1 MAGTSRNRIILLS
14 GGAGITQRAVQL
26 VAGLVT
32 LPLVLHA
39 LGLAAFGIW
48 GAATSLAW
56 AASMLD
62 LGLGSALITLIPRA
76 MAAEGHA
83 RAVTGASL
91 AGASALSGLLLL
103 AALAVALLAPHAIP
117 GPAFVIAGLALA
129 LNIPLSLS
137 GNIWFGLQ
145 KGYAA
150 GFWELAQSLLMLA
163 GIVICAAT
171 GAGVLAMV
179 AVVYGA
185 LLAANAGSLTHL
197 LLREPGIRPTPAS
210 LATFAPVLRSGV
222 TLSALT
228 LIIIA
233 SFVFD
238 NLLALHWLGA
248 AAAGR
253 MAVAMRLG
261 TTAFGFLAAATQ
273 ALWPAF
279 VEAVAA
285 NDHKWVWRTL
295 WRGTAGI
302 TLLALTG
309 GALLVAAGP
318 LFLKLWLGQNIGLP
332 RATLAVVAAWIIA
345 LAIPRVAGLLLNA
358 LLKFRGQIIVQS
370 LATPLALA
378 LKYLLAP
385 HFGIAGIFGATP
397 LVWLVIVCP
406 AYAWLALRW
415 VIRRPATT
423 A

>member
-1 MAGTSRNRIILLS
+1 MTRTRIILLS

-39 LGLAAFGIW
+39 LGLANFGIW

-62 LGLGSALITLIPRA
+62 LGLGSALISLVPRA
-76 MAAEGHA
+76 LAAEGQA
-83 RAVTGASL
+83 RALTGASL
-91 AGASALSGLLLL
+91 AAACTLAGLLLT
-103 AALAVALLAPHAIP
+103 AALALALLAPHLIP

-145 KGYAA
+145 KGYVA
-150 GFWELAQSLLMLA
+150 GIWELAQTLLMLA
-163 GIVICAAT
+163 GIIICAAT
-171 GAGVLAMV
+171 GAGVLPMV

-185 LLAANAGSLTHL
+185 MLAANAGSLAHL
-197 LLREPGIRPTPAS
+197 LLRQPGIRPAGAS

-228 LIIIA
+228 LIIVA

-309 GALLVAAGP
+309 GALLVALGP
-318 LFLKLWLGQNIGLP
+318 LFLKIWLGQNIGLP

-370 LATPLALA
+370 IATGLALA

-385 HFGIAGIFGATP
+385 HFGIAGILGATA

-406 AYAWLALRW
+406 AYAWLSLRW
-415 VIRRPATT
+415 TLQHPMPA